1 MRKIISILF
10 IGVVL
15 ISCSSDD
22 EVVVPKQ
29 DRGTIEM
36 EYKGEK
42 LSFGKK
48 SYNGWL
54 ANVENDTLGYFYTA
68 RIDVEDL
75 VFHDIRLDVYLTPER
90 EVEKLEMK
98 FSPMENGSAW
108 TYQYSLEEDPLVFK
122 NIEFDGTWLK
132 ADFEGHLHYAPAFED
147 KEGVHLTNGKIN
159 VPIKG
164 LDIDWSQW

>member
-1 MRKIISILF
+1 MKKIFIILF
-10 IGVVL
+10 INLFL
-15 ISCSSDD
+15 ISCSTDD
-22 EVVVPKQ
+22 DFIKEQ
-29 DRGTIEM
+29 QNRGFIEM

-48 SYNGWL
+48 SYNGWI
-54 ANVENDTLGYFYTA
+54 ANVEDDTLAYFYTA
-68 RIDVEDL
+68 RLDVNDID
-75 VFHDIRLDVYLTPER
+75 FYDIRLDVYLTQER

-98 FSPMENGSAW
+98 YIPMQDGSAW
-108 TYQYSLEEDPLVFK
+108 TYQYSLEEDPMVYK

-132 ADFEGHLHYAPAFED
+132 ADFEGMLYYSPTED
-147 KEGVHLTNGKIN
+147 KDGVHLTNGKIN